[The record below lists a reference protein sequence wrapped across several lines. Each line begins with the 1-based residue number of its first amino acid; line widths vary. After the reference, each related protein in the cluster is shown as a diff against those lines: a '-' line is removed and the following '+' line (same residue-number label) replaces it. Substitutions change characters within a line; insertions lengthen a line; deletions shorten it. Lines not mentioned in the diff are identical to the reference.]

1 MIVIHSEFI
10 FECHILSILSRFL
23 NDLLDADVLMHI
35 IDVSGS
41 TNEKGEETTDYDPC
55 LDVPWLREEI
65 Q

>member
-1 MIVIHSEFI
+1 MINFEVI
-10 FECHILSILSRFL
+10 FESHILSIFSRFL

-41 TNEKGEETTDYDPC
+41 TNEKGEETIDYDPC